1 LLEALLLLEQRILI
15 NKTAKEF
22 FLNYSLCILL
32 GAHSVSET
40 LIFVHKVIQE
50 ELIVKGEDAVC
61 AEVATGLI
69 LDTSCH
75 HKAVHA
81 FLLIGKSSLTVIP

>member
-1 LLEALLLLEQRILI
+1 LI
-15 NKTAKEF
+15 NKTAEKL

-32 GAHSVSET
+32 GTHSVSET
-40 LIFVHKVIQE
+40 LIFVHKIIQQ

-61 AEVATGLI
+61 AEVAAGLI
-69 LDTSCH
+69 LDTAGH